1 MHRTVVN
8 QGIDDELDAMKQTYD
23 GIEDLLNQ
31 TSKNIAAT
39 VPAHYSL
46 DLNVIF
52 FPQIGFL
59 ISIPLNRNTDR
70 GNYEGGDSEE
80 DRWDRIFSTSS
91 RVYYKDFR
99 MRELD
104 ETLGDMYAIICGKP
118 KAVPSF
124 FGLVFTAKKLDRE
137 IEIVHDLGQQVLK
150 YEDMLC
156 LTSDICGELDRYETL
171 VCESTGI
178 C

>member
-39 VPAHYSL
+39 VPAQYSL

-59 ISIPLNRNTDR
+59 ISIPLEQNANR

-99 MRELD
+99 MRDLD
-104 ETLGDMYAIICGKP
+104 ETLGDMYAIICGK
-118 KAVPSF
+118 
-124 FGLVFTAKKLDRE
+124 LKLF
-137 IEIVHDLGQQVLK
+137 IILIGFHDSK
-150 YEDMLC
+150 
-156 LTSDICGELDRYETL
+156 I
-171 VCESTGI
+171 
-178 C
+178 

>member
-8 QGIDDELDAMKQTYD
+8 PGVDPELDTMKRTYD

-31 TSKNIAAT
+31 TSQTIAAD
-39 VPAHYSL
+39 VPEEYGL

-59 ISIPLNRNTDR
+59 ISMPINPVTGRA
-70 GNYEGGDSEE
+70 NYEGGGAE
-80 DRWDRIFSTSS
+80 DRQWERIFSTGA

-104 ETLGDMYAIICGKP
+104 DTLGDMYAIICGMHS
-118 KAVPSF
+118 ALSQQRADTDGF
-124 FGLVFTAKKLDRE
+124 LIFRQGDRNRIRVE
-137 IEIVHDLGQQVLK
+137 PT
-150 YEDMLC
+150 C
-156 LTSDICGELDRYETL
+156 A
-171 VCESTGI
+171 
-178 C
+178 

>member
-8 QGIDDELDAMKQTYD
+8 RGIDDDLDAMKQTYD

-39 VPAHYSL
+39 IPPQHSL

-59 ISIPLNRNTDR
+59 ISIPFDANTRR
-70 GNYEGGDSEE
+70 GNYEGPDTEG
-80 DRWDRIFSTSS
+80 DRWDCIFSTGS

-99 MRELD
+99 MRDLD
-104 ETLGDMYAIICGKP
+104 DTIGDMYAIICGKFKNRP
-118 KAVPSF
+118 PA
-124 FGLVFTAKKLDRE
+124 T
-137 IEIVHDLGQQVLK
+137 LK
-150 YEDMLC
+150 
-156 LTSDICGELDRYETL
+156 
-171 VCESTGI
+171 
-178 C
+178 

>member
-8 QGIDDELDAMKQTYD
+8 AGVDVELDKMKRTYD

-31 TSKNIAAT
+31 TSQVIAAD
-39 VPAHYSL
+39 VPPEYSL

-59 ISIPLNRNTDR
+59 ISMPIDPQS
-70 GNYEGGDSEE
+70 GKPNYEGGEAE
-80 DRWDRIFSTSS
+80 DRQWDRIFSTGS

-104 ETLGDMYAIICGKP
+104 ETLGDMYA
-118 KAVPSF
+118 V
-124 FGLVFTAKKLDRE
+124 
-137 IEIVHDLGQQVLK
+137 
-150 YEDMLC
+150 
-156 LTSDICGELDRYETL
+156 ICGECR
-171 VCESTGI
+171 V
-178 C
+178 